1 MIAEVIKKTSAF
13 KLQNKP
19 CPDCG
24 EEMTDDVCPTC
35 NPEEIPGDE
44 TEEKASPDDE
54 ELI

>member
-1 MIAEVIKKTSAF
+1 MIAEIIKKASDF

-24 EEMTDDVCPTC
+24 EETVDDICPSC
-35 NPEEIPGDE
+35 NPEETSDE
-44 TEEKASPDDE
+44 TEEKASSDDE

>member
-1 MIAEVIKKTSAF
+1 MIIEVIKKTNDF

-24 EEMTDDVCPTC
+24 EELIDDACPTC
-35 NPEEIPGDE
+35 NPEEIGGE
-44 TEEKASPDDE
+44 TEEKRGIDDE